1 MYFRRIS
8 LTPVAALI
16 GVLIADPVLSGA
28 HAQSARPDYAKAY
41 TMALRCMVFS
51 SYSKDE
57 AHARAAFDAWKRL
70 GQLQG
75 VENARMNVD
84 MDFAVSHETKKFHD
98 DAAYRQQ
105 TQVDC
110 HALGWAA

>member
-1 MYFRRIS
+1 MYFRRIFLAS
-8 LTPVAALI
+8 VTALI
-16 GVLIADPVLSGA
+16 GLLIADAVIGRA
-28 HAQSARPDYAKAY
+28 NAQSVRPDYGKAY

-57 AHARAAFDAWKRL
+57 AHARTAFDAWKRL

-75 VENARMNVD
+75 LENARMNVD
-84 MDFAVSHETKKFHD
+84 MDFAVSLETKKFHD

-110 HALGWAA
+110 RALGWAA